1 MKGFVNSFQS
11 MGAVD
16 GPGLRFVVFTQGC
29 PLHCPYCHNPETQ
42 SAGGTAYT
50 AEEIVQKVLRYR
62 PYFGE
67 EGGVT
72 VSGGEPLLQPEFVT
86 ELFSMLH
93 KEGIHT
99 ALDTSGAG
107 NLEQAAEVLQY
118 TDLVLCDLKFS
129 SEDAYRTHCGGSLA
143 QTLRFMELTE
153 QKKIPMWIRHVV
165 APGLTDT
172 PESIRAIQHLGQRFS
187 NVVKFEWLPFK
198 NICKVKYDKLQVTF
212 PMGDSPSYSQ
222 AQVDALVASAIE
234 LC

>member
-1 MKGFVNSFQS
+1 M
-11 MGAVD
+11 
-16 GPGLRFVVFTQGC
+16 
-29 PLHCPYCHNPETQ
+29 
-42 SAGGTAYT
+42 
-50 AEEIVQKVLRYR
+50 
-62 PYFGE
+62 
-67 EGGVT
+67 T

-86 ELFSMLH
+86 ELFSMLQ

-99 ALDTSGAG
+99 ALDTSGTG
-107 NLEQAAEVLQY
+107 NLKQAAEVLQY

-198 NICKVKYDKLQVTF
+198 NICKVKYDKLQVPF

>member
-1 MKGFVNSFQS
+1 MNGFVNSFQS

-29 PLHCPYCHNPETQ
+29 PLRCAYCHNPETQ
-42 SAGGTAYT
+42 ERGGTCYT
-50 AEEIVQKVLRYR
+50 AEELLQKVLRYR
-62 PYFGE
+62 PYFGK

-72 VSGGEPLLQPEFVT
+72 VSGGEPLLQPEFVA
-86 ELFSMLH
+86 EFFSLLQE
-93 KEGIHT
+93 EGIHT

-107 NLEQAAEVLQY
+107 DFAKARKVLRY

-129 SEDAYRTHCGGSLA
+129 SEEAYQKHCGGSLH
-143 QTLRFMELTE
+143 QTLAFLKLTE
-153 QKKIPMWIRHVV
+153 ESGTPVWIRHVV

-172 PESIRAIQHLGQRFS
+172 PENIRAIRLLGDRFS

-198 NICKVKYDKLQVTF
+198 NICKVKYSSLGRDF
-212 PMGDSPSYSQ
+212 PMGDSPSYTQ
-222 AQVDALVASAIE
+222 AQVDALVARADG